1 MMKTIVTKNEV
12 VRMNFEEVLA
22 SYRPFAMKCLNK
34 YKNGGFITED
44 DMQEIDI
51 VIFKAFNDYNEI
63 HCFST
68 HLVWKL
74 KQYFVHMAT
83 NAKRMK
89 RDDSNFEIL
98 NLDMNVGK
106 DGEGEQSLHELL
118 TDEKT
123 NLEQGFQDKEFL
135 KYISDN
141 ITESELCLLSV
152 LLGRIKPI
160 ELAQQQNTSKQ
171 NISGKL
177 RRFKSKLAD
186 LVANYNEI

>member
-1 MMKTIVTKNEV
+1 MIKSVVTKNEV
-12 VRMNFEEVLA
+12 VRMNFEEVLTN
-22 SYRPFAMKCLNK
+22 YRPFAMKCLTK

-63 HCFST
+63 YCFST

-89 RDDSNFEIL
+89 RDSSQFEIL

-106 DGEGEQSLHELL
+106 DGEGETSLHELL
-118 TDEKT
+118 TDE
-123 NLEQGFQDKEFL
+123 NANFEQRLQDREFL
-135 KYISDN
+135 KYISES
-141 ITESELCLLSV
+141 ITESEMDLLGA

-160 ELAQQQNTSKQ
+160 ELAQQQNT
-171 NISGKL
+171 
-177 RRFKSKLAD
+177 FKKT
-186 LVANYNEI
+186 